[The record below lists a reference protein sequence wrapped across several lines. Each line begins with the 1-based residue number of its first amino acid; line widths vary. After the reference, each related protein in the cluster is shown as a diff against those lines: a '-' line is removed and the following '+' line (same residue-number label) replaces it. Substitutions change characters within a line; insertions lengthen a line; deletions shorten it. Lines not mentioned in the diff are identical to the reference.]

1 MFRLDVIGI
10 HVSHPVSLYLHLSF
24 CLVILYKPPN
34 VSNGYQM
41 ARENMR
47 EFGISDTYVYHLYS
61 NWANGEETKMD
72 IELHPPKPTQVPRWD
87 TKRKDYCLQTIT
99 THLEERSREI
109 PLWLLKG
116 QGFGNYINC
125 TKPLNWVLTRPYL
138 SMSHR

>member
-1 MFRLDVIGI
+1 
-10 HVSHPVSLYLHLSF
+10 
-24 CLVILYKPPN
+24 
-34 VSNGYQM
+34 M

-99 THLEERSREI
+99 THLGI
-109 PLWLLKG
+109 ILQFPNLKKG
-116 QGFGNYINC
+116 LEKFHFGC
-125 TKPLNWVLTRPYL
+125 
-138 SMSHR
+138 